1 MSLDKSH
8 KFMDFMVTIN
18 TILLLYNIYYLLH
31 NGRSKSS
38 YGSDAKLPRFQKIPI
53 LRQDD

>member
-1 MSLDKSH
+1 MSLDKLH
-8 KFMDFMVTIN
+8 KFMDFMVTII

-38 YGSDAKLPRFQKIPI
+38 YGSDVKLPKILKIPI
-53 LRQDD
+53 LGQGG